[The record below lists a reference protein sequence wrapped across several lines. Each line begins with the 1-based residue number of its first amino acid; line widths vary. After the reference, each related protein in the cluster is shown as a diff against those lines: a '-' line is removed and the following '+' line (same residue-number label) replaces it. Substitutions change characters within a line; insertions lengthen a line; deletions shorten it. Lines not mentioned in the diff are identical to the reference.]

1 MPYLFTF
8 EPNVIMQI
16 IKIAVFLL
24 GLFISEISYAQTIPN
39 SNFTEKE
46 NNKDTINPTVD
57 KKTIN
62 ILADSSNFKK
72 ENSSVPKVFLI
83 CDFCDIEFYKNEI
96 SHLVFVRDQ
105 RLADFTILFRTINTG
120 SGGSEYGLEFTGKN
134 MYEGITV
141 KEKFNSTPNMSQNDI
156 REGLL
161 SALNKGSLHY
171 LIHSPLA
178 SQIHYEITGMNNQQ
192 PADSIR
198 DKWNLWIFN
207 VNANI
212 FGNGQEYMNN
222 LSLGANFSANR
233 TSEKNL
239 FEAGFWYN
247 NNRSI
252 YKLEGME
259 PLKYSILS
267 YGIYSQDAISLGK
280 HWAIGYN
287 SGIYSETVSNLKS
300 NFIVAPTV
308 EYNIFPYSEAMKKQF
323 RFNYQ
328 LGFSQAHYVD
338 LTYRNRLSDLFLS
351 QSFTAR
357 YQLVKNWGNIG
368 MGLGFKHLY
377 DNENFYNLNFS
388 PSITWNILKGLNL
401 SIYGSYSILRDQYFL
416 KLEDVTSTEVITG
429 QIQLKSAFNYF
440 LTMGI
445 NYSFGS
451 IYNNVVN
458 VRFRGI
464 N

>member
-1 MPYLFTF
+1 ML
-8 EPNVIMQI
+8 
-16 IKIAVFLL
+16 LL
-24 GLFISEISYAQTIPN
+24 GKIGCSQITPN
-39 SNFTEKE
+39 SNFTATES
-46 NNKDTINPTVD
+46 NKDTINSVPETKSVNKEGD
-57 KKTIN
+57 TSKLIN
-62 ILADSSNFKK
+62 
-72 ENSSVPKVFLI
+72 ENSNIPKVFLI
-83 CDFCDIEFYKNEI
+83 CEFCDIDFYKNEI
-96 SHLVFVRDQ
+96 GHLLFVRDQ
-105 RLADFTILFRTINTG
+105 RMADFTVLFRLINTG
-120 SGGSEYGLEFTGKN
+120 SGGYEYGLEFSGRNT
-134 MYEGITV
+134 YEGITTI
-141 KEKFNSTPNMSQNDI
+141 EKFNSTPNMSQNDI

-161 SALNKGSLHY
+161 AALNKGSLHY
-171 LIHSPLA
+171 LIRSPLA
-178 SQIHYEITGMNNQQ
+178 SQIRYEISGINNQQ
-192 PADSIR
+192 PADSMR

-207 VNANI
+207 INANI

-222 LSLGANFSANR
+222 FSLGANFTANR

-247 NNRSI
+247 KNRSV
-252 YKLEGME
+252 YKLDGME
-259 PLKYSILS
+259 PIKYSILS
-267 YGIYSQDAISLGK
+267 YGIYSQDAVSLGK
-280 HWAIGYN
+280 HWAVGYN
-287 SGIYSETVSNLKS
+287 TGIYSETVSNLKS
-300 NFIVAPTV
+300 NLIVAPTV
-308 EYNIFPYSEAMKKQF
+308 EYNVFPYSEAMKKQF

-328 LGFSQAHYVD
+328 LGFSQAQYVD
-338 LTYRNRLSDLFLS
+338 LSYRNRMSDLFLS
-351 QSFTAR
+351 QSLTIR

-388 PSITWNILKGLNL
+388 PSVTWNIVKGLNL
-401 SIYGSYSILRDQYFL
+401 SIFGSYSVLRDQYFL

-440 LTMGI
+440 LSMGI

>member
-1 MPYLFTF
+1 
-8 EPNVIMQI
+8 MQI
-16 IKIAVFLL
+16 IKIVVFLL
-24 GLFISEISYAQTIPN
+24 GVFMSEISYAQTFPN
-39 SNFTEKE
+39 STLNEKE

-62 ILADSSNFKK
+62 ILADSSKLKK

-134 MYEGITV
+134 KYEGITV

-212 FGNGQEYMNN
+212 FGNGQEYMSN

-239 FEAGFWYN
+239 FEAGF
-247 NNRSI
+247 
-252 YKLEGME
+252 
-259 PLKYSILS
+259 
-267 YGIYSQDAISLGK
+267 
-280 HWAIGYN
+280 
-287 SGIYSETVSNLKS
+287 
-300 NFIVAPTV
+300 
-308 EYNIFPYSEAMKKQF
+308 
-323 RFNYQ
+323 
-328 LGFSQAHYVD
+328 
-338 LTYRNRLSDLFLS
+338 
-351 QSFTAR
+351 
-357 YQLVKNWGNIG
+357 
-368 MGLGFKHLY
+368 
-377 DNENFYNLNFS
+377 
-388 PSITWNILKGLNL
+388 
-401 SIYGSYSILRDQYFL
+401 
-416 KLEDVTSTEVITG
+416 
-429 QIQLKSAFNYF
+429 
-440 LTMGI
+440 
-445 NYSFGS
+445 
-451 IYNNVVN
+451 
-458 VRFRGI
+458 
-464 N
+464 